1 MEENVM
7 SGTNIPGA
15 AAAASDPKR
24 PLYAKLKNPNVLLLV
39 VGVIIIVF
47 ISLFV
52 PKFMTWRNIS
62 SVIVQASSTGLMA
75 IGLTFVII
83 TAGIDLSLPTA
94 MAFSAIIGCMVM
106 AKTQSVLLGVL
117 VIILVAMAIG
127 AFNGLSVAKF
137 KMVPMIVTLAVST
150 IASGASNWITGAKSI
165 GGLPASFKQIFSG
178 DVLGVPTQAI
188 ILIIVAVIMHL
199 LLSKTTFGQH
209 LYQTGVN
216 EKTAKVN
223 GVNTDRV
230 KFLIYLISGLMAGI
244 AGVLGSAKLA
254 SAGPSLGTQD
264 QFMDIVCATVLGGA
278 SVMGGKGTIAGT
290 IIGSIFMSVI
300 SNVMN
305 LYGVE
310 YFITFVIKGATII
323 LFTYFDLIRNKI
335 GEAGVR

>member
-188 ILIIVAVIMHL
+188 ILL

>member
-1 MEENVM
+1 M
-7 SGTNIPGA
+7 SGTDKQSAHEKPNALAEG
-15 AAAASDPKR
+15 
-24 PLYAKLKNPNVLLLV
+24 LKNPNVLLLIA
-39 VGVIIIVF
+39 GIIILVL

-52 PKFMTWRNIS
+52 PKFLTWRNIS

-83 TAGIDLSLPTA
+83 TAGIDLSLPTN

-106 AKTQSVLLGVL
+106 VKTQSALVGVL
-117 VIILVAMAIG
+117 VILLVAMVIG
-127 AFNGLSVAKF
+127 AFNGLSVARF
-137 KMVPMIVTLAVST
+137 RMVPMIVTLAVST
-150 IASGASNWITGAKSI
+150 IASGAASWITGAKSI
-165 GGLPASFKQIFSG
+165 GGLPPVFKKIFAG
-178 DVLGVPTQAI
+178 DVLGIPTQAI
-188 ILIIVAVIMHL
+188 ILIVVAVLMHL
-199 LLSKTTFGQH
+199 LLSKTVFGQH

-216 EKTAKVN
+216 EKTARVN
-223 GVNTDRV
+223 GVNTERV

-290 IIGSIFMSVI
+290 VIGSIFMSI
-300 SNVMN
+300 ITNVMN

-335 GEAGVR
+335 GEVRVR

>member
-1 MEENVM
+1 M
-7 SGTNIPGA
+7 SSNDKQSA
-15 AAAASDPKR
+15 Q
-24 PLYAKLKNPNVLLLV
+24 AKTSAQALGLKNPNVLLLIL
-39 VGVIIIVF
+39 GTIILVL

-52 PKFMTWRNIS
+52 PKFLTLRNIS

-83 TAGIDLSLPTA
+83 TAGIDLSLPTN

-106 AKTQSVLLGVL
+106 AKTNSVLAGVL
-117 VIILVAMAIG
+117 VILLVAMAIG

-137 KMVPMIVTLAVST
+137 RMVPMIVTLAVST
-150 IASGASNWITGAKSI
+150 VTAGASSWITGARSI
-165 GGLPASFKQIFSG
+165 GGLPPEFKKIFAG
-178 DVLGVPTQAI
+178 DVLGVPTQAVVL
-188 ILIIVAVIMHL
+188 ILVALLMHL
-199 LLSKTTFGQH
+199 LLSKTIFGQH

-216 EKTAKVN
+216 EKAAKVN
-223 GVNTDRV
+223 GVNTERV

-290 IIGSIFMSVI
+290 IIGSIFMSII
-300 SNVMN
+300 SNFMN
-305 LYGVE
+305 LYGIE

-335 GEAGVR
+335 GEVSVR

>member
-1 MEENVM
+1 MF
-7 SGTNIPGA
+7 GTNKQNAPATGQMPKSSL
-15 AAAASDPKR
+15 AS
-24 PLYAKLKNPNVLLLV
+24 KLKNPNLILLIF
-39 VGVIIIVF
+39 GVIILVF

-52 PKFMTWRNIS
+52 PKFLTWRNIS

-83 TAGIDLSLPTA
+83 TAGIDLSLPTV
-94 MAFSAIIGCMVM
+94 MAFSSIIGCMVM
-106 AKTQSVLLGVL
+106 SQTQSVFLGVI
-117 VIILVAMAIG
+117 VILFIAMAVG

-165 GGLPASFKQIFSG
+165 GGLPAAYKQIFAG
-178 DVLGVPTQAI
+178 NIFGIPTQAI
-188 ILIIVAVIMHL
+188 ILIVVAVLMHL
-199 LLSKTTFGQH
+199 LLSKSIFGQH
-209 LYQTGVN
+209 LYQVGVN
-216 EKTAKVN
+216 ERTARVN
-223 GVNTDRV
+223 GVNTERT

-278 SVMGGKGTIAGT
+278 SVMGGKGTIVGT
-290 IIGSIFMSVI
+290 IIGSVFMSI
-300 SNVMN
+300 ITNVMN

-335 GEAGVR
+335 GEVRVR

>member
-1 MEENVM
+1 MTD
-7 SGTNIPGA
+7 SGMQSVSA
-15 AAAASDPKR
+15 AAPRPKSSLADR
-24 PLYAKLKNPNVLLLV
+24 LKNPNVLLLA
-39 VGVIIIVF
+39 VGIIVLVF

-52 PKFMTWRNIS
+52 PKFLTWRNIS

-94 MAFSAIIGCMVM
+94 MAFSAIIGSMVM
-106 AKTQSVLLGVL
+106 AETQSVLLGVL
-117 VIILVAMAIG
+117 VILAVAMGIG
-127 AFNGLSVAKF
+127 AFNGLSVARF
-137 KMVPMIVTLAVST
+137 QMVPMIVTLAVAT

-165 GGLPASFKQIFSG
+165 GGLPPAFKQIFAG
-178 DVLGVPTQAI
+178 DVLGIPTQAI
-188 ILIIVAVIMHL
+188 ILVVVAVVMHL

-216 EKTAKVN
+216 EKTARVN
-223 GVNTDRV
+223 GVNTERV

-290 IIGSIFMSVI
+290 IIGSIFMSI
-300 SNVMN
+300 ITNVMN

-310 YFITFVIKGATII
+310 YFITFVIKGVTII

-335 GEAGVR
+335 GEGRMR

>member
-1 MEENVM
+1 M
-7 SGTNIPGA
+7 SGTDKQSAHGKPNALAEGI
-15 AAAASDPKR
+15 
-24 PLYAKLKNPNVLLLV
+24 KNPNVLLLI
-39 VGVIIIVF
+39 VGIIILVL

-52 PKFMTWRNIS
+52 PKFLTWRNIS

-83 TAGIDLSLPTA
+83 TAGIDLSLPTN

-106 AKTQSVLLGVL
+106 TKTQSTWVGVL
-117 VIILVAMAIG
+117 VILLVAMAIG
-127 AFNGLSVAKF
+127 AFNGLSVARF
-137 KMVPMIVTLAVST
+137 RMVPMIVTLAIST
-150 IASGASNWITGAKSI
+150 IVSGASNWITGAKSI
-165 GGLPASFKQIFSG
+165 GGLPPEFKEIFAG
-178 DVLGVPTQAI
+178 DVLGVPTQVI
-188 ILIIVAVIMHL
+188 ILIVVAVLMHL
-199 LLSKTTFGQH
+199 LLSKTVFGQQ

-223 GVNTDRV
+223 GVNTERV

-290 IIGSIFMSVI
+290 IIGSIFMSI
-300 SNVMN
+300 ITNVMN
-305 LYGVE
+305 LYGVD

-335 GEAGVR
+335 GEVRVR

>member
-1 MEENVM
+1 M
-7 SGTNIPGA
+7 SGIDKQNA
-15 AAAASDPKR
+15 H
-24 PLYAKLKNPNVLLLV
+24 AKKNALTKGLKNPNVLLLI
-39 VGVIIIVF
+39 VGIIILVL

-52 PKFMTWRNIS
+52 PKFLTWRNIS

-83 TAGIDLSLPTA
+83 TAGIDLSLPTN

-106 AKTQSVLLGVL
+106 ANTQSVLLGIL
-117 VIILVAMAIG
+117 VILLVATAIG

-137 KMVPMIVTLAVST
+137 RMVPMIVTLAIST
-150 IASGASNWITGAKSI
+150 IVSGASNWITGAKSI
-165 GGLPASFKQIFSG
+165 GGLPLEFKQIFAG

-188 ILIIVAVIMHL
+188 ILIVVAVLMHL
-199 LLSKTTFGQH
+199 LLSKTVFGQH

-216 EKTAKVN
+216 EKTARVN
-223 GVNTDRV
+223 GINTERV

-278 SVMGGKGTIAGT
+278 SVMGGKGTIVGT
-290 IIGSIFMSVI
+290 VIGSIFMSI
-300 SNVMN
+300 ITNVMN

-335 GEAGVR
+335 GEVRVR

>member
-1 MEENVM
+1 M
-7 SGTNIPGA
+7 SDINNSGVSAVDKKPMH
-15 AAAASDPKR
+15 
-24 PLYAKLKNPNVLLLV
+24 PLTAKLKNPNLLLLF
-39 VGVIIIVF
+39 VGVVIIVF

-83 TAGIDLSLPTA
+83 TAGIDLSLPTV

-106 AKTQSVLLGVL
+106 SKTQNELLGVL

-150 IASGASNWITGAKSI
+150 IASGASNWITGAKSV
-165 GGLPASFKQIFSG
+165 GGLPASFKQIFAG
-178 DVLGVPTQAI
+178 NVLGVPTQAI
-188 ILIIVAVIMHL
+188 ILIVVAVIMHL

-216 EKTAKVN
+216 EKTARVN

-244 AGVLGSAKLA
+244 AGVLGSAQLA

-278 SVMGGKGTIAGT
+278 SVMGGKGTIVGT

-300 SNVMN
+300 TNVMN

-335 GEAGVR
+335 GEVRVR